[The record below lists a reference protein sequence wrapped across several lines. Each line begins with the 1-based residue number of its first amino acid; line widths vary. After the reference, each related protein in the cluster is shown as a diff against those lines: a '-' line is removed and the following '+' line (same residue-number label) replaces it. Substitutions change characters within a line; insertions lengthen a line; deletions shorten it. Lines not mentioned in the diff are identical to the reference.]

1 MKYDC
6 LIIDDERLLSENTK
20 EYLEFFNLKV
30 DWRSG
35 FNTALDFFNHHTTGL
50 ILLDIN
56 LGDESG
62 FTLCKK
68 IREITKVPIIF
79 ISARESDDDIV
90 WGLSVGG
97 DDYIK
102 KPYSL
107 NVLLAKVNATLKR
120 YKDANTAPDTVTD
133 FIKRIKPGERIDLT
147 AIEYKLLSYLMKQP
161 GQIISKEEL
170 FEKVWDD
177 NFVEDN
183 TLNVHVRRLR
193 EKIETNPSQPQYVK
207 TVRGLGYIFDEKAA
221 KPLSTSQS
229 GCTSLEQDKA

>member
-30 DWRSG
+30 DWRAC
-35 FNTALDFFNHHTTGL
+35 FNTALDFFNHHTADI

-120 YKDANTAPDTVTD
+120 YKDASTAPDPVTD
-133 FIKRIKPGERIDLT
+133 FIGRVKPGERIDLT

-183 TLNVHVRRLR
+183 TLNVHIRRLR
-193 EKIETNPSQPQYVK
+193 EKIETTPSQPQYVK
-207 TVRGLGYIFDEKAA
+207 TVRGLGYVFE
-221 KPLSTSQS
+221 
-229 GCTSLEQDKA
+229 DKA